1 MSTDAAVL
9 ATARTNTTAGSVVP
23 VPVNIDEDLLLF
35 DPKNN
40 QLLVVPRQSAKAF
53 LQEANHMQSLAAKL
67 ATAREEVLALEEQ
80 LATELAKPHPSVGAT
95 GELERKLKLART
107 RYEAAYEAV
116 RNDLGKDGYLSGAG
130 DGKELLELLPLAR
143 RKDGSV
149 KEWGRKWTYV
159 RSDKMR
165 NHWRSYKLSSGD
177 SSAAQSKSFIKQGRI
192 DPQALREQFG
202 KLEPK
207 LKAEWKLDP
216 KVGHLFP
223 NLQAWAGA
231 LNVKSDPNKPVQFNA
246 GVHLFR
252 YFAGAGAGVEW
263 NPRGGKVAGKL
274 NGKAELMLGQ
284 GECSASGYLPNPQG
298 WAWALVGARSGREFH
313 IGEVRFS
320 AEVKLAAAAGASI
333 AAELG
338 VEVDYT
344 ALASGGAKGSRR
356 PAKASASSARKVS
369 LADVKAE
376 GSAGAD
382 AFAGVRA
389 SCEFKGGLQ
398 YKNPEKNDEF
408 DFIASVGPKVEGQF
422 GAGAAAA
429 LLIDYRKGK
438 FRIKVKAGL
447 CLGPGA
453 KGEIGLEV
461 DARRL
466 GSFMEWFFHA
476 LLNANFEVLEVFTK
490 TGFDAATRLQV
501 MMVKGINNAYSNV
514 LASWKD
520 LADQMEREDQNIEL
534 MKRVLRNPPEL
545 RFCTPE
551 AHGIILHHL
560 TRHSM
565 LTKLAPA
572 NTGWNFEIMAERKKA
587 VLQVCRWAQTQ
598 RQFENMIQHIHP
610 EGQKGGFK
618 GNLNGLMRFMEI
630 GPFNSRYDDE
640 LMRVYQRLP
649 SEPASGYAVTQNHT
663 PQFMAQARMGA
674 RIQYLATLRSR
685 SNATAL
691 V

>member
-67 ATAREEVLALEEQ
+67 AATREDVLALEEQ
-80 LATELAKPHPSVGAT
+80 LAAELAKAYPSVGAA

-298 WAWALVGARSGREFH
+298 WAWALVGAKSGREFH

-408 DFIASVGPKVEGQF
+408 DFIASVGPKVEAQF
-422 GAGAAAA
+422 GAGAAASF
-429 LLIDYRKGK
+429 LIVYEKGK
-438 FRIKVKAGL
+438 FRMKAKAGL
-447 CLGPGA
+447 CLGLGA

-466 GSFMEWFFHA
+466 QSFMEWFFHA
-476 LLNANFEVLEVFTK
+476 LYNAGFEILGIIEEETFELL
-490 TGFDAATRLQV
+490 TRLQV
-501 MMVKGINNAYSNV
+501 LMVNGVSQSYEDIGRAWNIFIDA
-514 LASWKD
+514 
-520 LADQMEREDQNIEL
+520 MEREQNNISL
-534 MKRVLRNPPEL
+534 MNRVLSNPPTL
-545 RFCTPE
+545 RYCTPE
-551 AHGIILHHL
+551 AHGIMLYQL
-560 TRHSM
+560 TRHGT
-565 LTKLAPA
+565 LTKLTPA
-572 NTGWNFEIMAERKKA
+572 NTGWSLDLLAQRKKA
-587 VLQVCRWAQTQ
+587 VIQICRWAQTR
-598 RQFENMIQHIHP
+598 RQFENIIQHIHP
-610 EGQKGGFK
+610 RGQKGGFK
-618 GNLNGLMRFMEI
+618 GNLEGLKRFLEI
-630 GPFNSRYDDE
+630 GPFDSPYDEE
-640 LMRVYQRLP
+640 LMSIYQRLP
-649 SEPASGYAVTQNHT
+649 FESASGYKIVENHT
-663 PQFMAQARMGA
+663 PQFMAQAKMGPKLT
-674 RIQYLATLRSR
+674 YLALLNYQNA
-685 SNATAL
+685 SNLA
-691 V
+691 